1 MAGRSKRNNMGRIKN
16 NNNSDKS
23 SNKNRPN
30 ILVCFLLLV
39 LFLFIYNSKRGTENL
54 RRINSVS
61 SNSNSNSIKNE
72 DFALARK
79 ESLGF
84 FDDVSSAHWEL
95 LKKKVGDMSPN
106 YNDWAL
112 PHKNIET
119 GEERGDRR
127 NKQMGF
133 FYQNHYE
140 PDFVCQHERRIGK
153 LGDGGKWICDPHR
166 IVKQEKCLVYSVGS
180 NNDFSF
186 ETFVQKDIST
196 NCEIHTFD
204 FGDYAKGAKEAGGV
218 QYHQVGVGIDNP
230 PRFKSIKTL
239 VKELGHENRII
250 DVFKIDCEGC
260 EWKTAQHWFD
270 TSVNVT
276 LRQIQVELHGS
287 DIQNTPKF
295 FDLMY
300 EHNYVIFHKEPNIA
314 YPGAIEYAFLKLA
327 PEFSKDIVRAKGA
340 VPGE

>member
-1 MAGRSKRNNMGRIKN
+1 
-16 NNNSDKS
+16 
-23 SNKNRPN
+23 
-30 ILVCFLLLV
+30 
-39 LFLFIYNSKRGTENL
+39 
-54 RRINSVS
+54 
-61 SNSNSNSIKNE
+61 
-72 DFALARK
+72 
-79 ESLGF
+79 
-84 FDDVSSAHWEL
+84 
-95 LKKKVGDMSPN
+95 MSPN

-153 LGDGGKWICDPHR
+153 LGDGGKWICDPHL

-276 LRQIQVELHGS
+276 LRQIQVELRMDRTFKTRRNFLIS
-287 DIQNTPKF
+287 CTNIIMSYFTRNRILPI
-295 FDLMY
+295 L
-300 EHNYVIFHKEPNIA
+300 EPSSMPSWSWHRN
-314 YPGAIEYAFLKLA
+314 FQKTL
-327 PEFSKDIVRAKGA
+327 
-340 VPGE
+340 